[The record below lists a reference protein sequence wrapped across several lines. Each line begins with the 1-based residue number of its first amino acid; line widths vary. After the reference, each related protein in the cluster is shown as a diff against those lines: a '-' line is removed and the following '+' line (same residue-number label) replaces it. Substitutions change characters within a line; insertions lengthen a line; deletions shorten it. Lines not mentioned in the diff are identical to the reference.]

1 MAKKQDP
8 AITNHVS
15 GQSNKPISAPPH
27 TLPVNKVVEELQ
39 TNGDEG
45 LTPAE
50 AAKRLE
56 EYGGNEFGEEQGV
69 QPFRIIMGQLANAM
83 TLVCFSS
90 LFIYLSS
97 FFSSSCHCI
106 APPPLLP
113 SPALH
118 LYSLWSTS
126 C

>member
-1 MAKKQDP
+1 MMAKKQDP

-39 TNGDEG
+39 TNADEG

-83 TLVCFSS
+83 TLVCF
-90 LFIYLSS
+90 F
-97 FFSSSCHCI
+97 SSCHLHCTSSL
-106 APPPLLP
+106 PPFPRL
-113 SPALH
+113 AH
-118 LYSLWSTS
+118 LYNLWSTS